1 MNVRLN
7 CAAASLIL
15 TCALPALA
23 AEVAS
28 SERVTREL
36 PILIGASFVLE
47 NTSGDIDVIGTD
59 DTKVVITAEKNVRA
73 LDQAALDEGRD
84 ATQLA
89 LLGDERLRV
98 VRTIVPPIHSGR
110 WTSGMRYI
118 VRVPRTV
125 HVKIVSASVAR
136 IHVAGIRGNL
146 TVKSFNGVVVLD
158 AITGPVIVDSA
169 NANIIFNAP
178 PRGLGDT
185 LLSTVNGS
193 IEVHAPPSARFQWV
207 AQTMQGDARTT
218 FAVNGTF
225 VGNTYRGSVNGF
237 GGPTLTTHTFNGSVA
252 VLQNGTKL
260 EAARSVRPERN
271 PVAAEANSQIS
282 SASEPKSV
290 QVASV
295 RGFYRLACALCNVE
309 IGEIH
314 GDADITTGAG
324 EVQLGT
330 VFGVCH
336 VMSKGGPLM
345 LGQVIKGLTA
355 RTEAGD
361 ITVQSAREGG
371 TLTTGGGV
379 IRLMFTGG
387 PTRLQSGGGDIL
399 VRQAAG
405 PINAETQ
412 SGDISITVDMSSKTE
427 RVTAKTAKGNVILNV
442 APAFSAEIDA
452 TVITSDPDRNNFV
465 SDLTGLQVRREQ
477 IGGKTKIRATGK
489 VNGGGERVEIYAED
503 GGIQI
508 STHAGTPVGSVTP

>member
-7 CAAASLIL
+7 IAAASLIL
-15 TCALPALA
+15 SCALPALA

-28 SERVTREL
+28 SERVSREL
-36 PILIGASFVLE
+36 PIYLGGSFVLE
-47 NTSGDIDVIGTD
+47 NTAGDIDVVGTD

-73 LDQAALDEGRD
+73 LDKAALDEGRD

-89 LLGDERLRV
+89 LLGDQRLRL

-118 VRVPRTV
+118 VQVPRTV
-125 HVKIVSASVAR
+125 HVRIVSASVAR

-158 AITGPVIVDSA
+158 AITGPVIVESA
-169 NANIIFNAP
+169 NANIVFNVP
-178 PRGLGDT
+178 PRGFSNT

-193 IEVHAPPSARFQWV
+193 IEVHAPSAARFQWV
-207 AQTMQGDARTT
+207 AQTVQGDARTT
-218 FAVNGTF
+218 FSVNGTF
-225 VGNTYRGSVNGF
+225 VGNTYRGRVNGI
-237 GGPTLTTHTFNGSVA
+237 GGPTLTTQTFNGSVA
-252 VLQNGTKL
+252 VLQNGSKL
-260 EAARSVRPERN
+260 AAARSVRPERN
-271 PVAAEANSQIS
+271 PVAAEAHSQIS
-282 SASEPKSV
+282 SVSDVKSI
-290 QVASV
+290 QIPSV
-295 RGFYRLACALCNVE
+295 RGFYRVACVLCDVE

-314 GDADITTGAG
+314 GNADIATGAG

-330 VFGVCH
+330 VFGECH
-336 VMSKGGPLM
+336 VTSRGGPLT
-345 LGQVIKGLTA
+345 LGHVIKELTA
-355 RTEAGD
+355 HTEAGD

-412 SGDISITVDMSSKTE
+412 SGDISITIDMNSRTE
-427 RVTAKTAKGNVILNV
+427 RVTAKTAKGNLSLNV
-442 APAFSAEIDA
+442 APAFAAEIDA
-452 TVITSDPDRNNFV
+452 TVITSDPDRNNIVF
-465 SDLTGLQVRREQ
+465 DLTGLQVRRQQ
-477 IGGKTKIRATGK
+477 IGGKTRIRATGK
-489 VNGGGERVEIYAED
+489 VNGGGERVELYAED